1 MEKWNM
7 GVAGRMKFIVL
18 KRRALK
24 QIADIPKPVLNDS
37 NELKFDPKKPLIP
50 GLDFEKLQKENL
62 DTKKYYWYNHFDE
75 VILNNGQTGKKEKVL
90 WKGQRLRSKHEDWGG
105 LGTLKFADG
114 SLYEGQ
120 IKNEKGQHLFHG
132 KGKRSHIDGS
142 CYWGEWKD
150 GKADGKGTMIKN
162 LGL

>member
-1 MEKWNM
+1 MGCGGSKPHIKYVHNGKTVYIYHKQYKTMEKWNM

-24 QIADIPKPVLNDS
+24 QIAGKYIIFKLNLNIQIVSNIDIPKPVLNDS

-90 WKGQRLRSKHEDWGG
+90 WKGQR
-105 LGTLKFADG
+105 
-114 SLYEGQ
+114 
-120 IKNEKGQHLFHG
+120 
-132 KGKRSHIDGS
+132 
-142 CYWGEWKD
+142 
-150 GKADGKGTMIKN
+150 
-162 LGL
+162 